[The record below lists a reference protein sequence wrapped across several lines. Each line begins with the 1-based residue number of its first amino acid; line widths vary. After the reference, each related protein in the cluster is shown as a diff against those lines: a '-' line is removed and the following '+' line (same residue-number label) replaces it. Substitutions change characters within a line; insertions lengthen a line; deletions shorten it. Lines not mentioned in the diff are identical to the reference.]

1 MSSSGLTTRCIAAV
15 KAARNGDLNLKA
27 RDVANVDLGQLHY
40 HGFLLLILG
49 GLMLR
54 VAMLLCVVLLSGL
67 NVRVHAAEQPVGM
80 VEQPCPPPLAR
91 PPVVRDLLVELFI
104 EPGKLTPGDLDR
116 LMKNP
121 QFMEFNEANRSRAA
135 QDWPGLCRYRAANAS
150 ALTASVATRVVFM
163 GDSITGSWALA
174 DPVFFNQGIVNRGIS
189 GQTTAQMLVRFRADV
204 VALRP
209 QIVHILGGTN
219 DVAGTTGPTSAQ
231 DFKNNIMSMVEIAR
245 ANGIDVI
252 LGSLPPAAAFTW
264 RPGLEPTT
272 TIKELNAWLR
282 DYSSQQRITYI
293 DYYTALAGPA
303 AELRSDLGNDGVHP
317 NRKGYAVM
325 RRLVEE
331 KFSDRRR

>member
-1 MSSSGLTTRCIAAV
+1 
-15 KAARNGDLNLKA
+15 
-27 RDVANVDLGQLHY
+27 
-40 HGFLLLILG
+40 
-49 GLMLR
+49 MLR
-54 VAMLLCVVLLSGL
+54 VAILLCVVLLSGL
-67 NVRVHAAEQPVGM
+67 NVSVHAAEQPVGM

-104 EPGKLTPGDLDR
+104 EPRKLTPGDLDR

-150 ALTASVATRVVFM
+150 ALAASVATRVVFM
-163 GDSITGSWALA
+163 GDSITASWALA
-174 DPVFFNQGIVNRGIS
+174 DPVFFDRGIVNRGIS

-209 QIVHILGGTN
+209 KIVHILGGSN
-219 DVAGTTGPTSAQ
+219 DVAGITGPTSAQ
-231 DFKNNIMSMVEIAR
+231 DCKNNIMSMVEIAR

-252 LGSLPPAAAFTW
+252 LGSLPPAVGDVLLASSAAFTR
-264 RPGLEPTT
+264 RPGFEPTT

-282 DYSSQQRITYI
+282 DYSAQQRIAFI

-317 NRKGYAVM
+317 NRKGYTIM

-331 KFSDRRR
+331 KFSDRPR

>member
-1 MSSSGLTTRCIAAV
+1 
-15 KAARNGDLNLKA
+15 
-27 RDVANVDLGQLHY
+27 
-40 HGFLLLILG
+40 
-49 GLMLR
+49 MLR
-54 VAMLLCVVLLSGL
+54 VAILLCVVLLSGL
-67 NVRVHAAEQPVGM
+67 NVSVPAAEQPVGM

-104 EPGKLTPGDLDR
+104 EPGKLTPEALDR

-150 ALTASVATRVVFM
+150 ALAASVATRVVFM
-163 GDSITGSWALA
+163 GDSITGNWALA
-174 DPVFFNQGIVNRGIS
+174 DPVFFDREIVNRGIS

-209 QIVHILGGTN
+209 KIVHILGGTN
-219 DVAGTTGPTSAQ
+219 DVAGSTGPTSAQ

-252 LGSLPPAAAFTW
+252 LGNLPPAVASLTW
-264 RPGLEPTT
+264 GRPGLEPTT
-272 TIKELNAWLR
+272 TIKGLNAWLR
-282 DYSSQQRITYI
+282 DYSAQQRIAYI

-303 AELRSDLGNDGVHP
+303 AGLRSDLGNDGVHP
-317 NRKGYAVM
+317 NRKGYTVM

-331 KFSDRRR
+331 KVSDRRR